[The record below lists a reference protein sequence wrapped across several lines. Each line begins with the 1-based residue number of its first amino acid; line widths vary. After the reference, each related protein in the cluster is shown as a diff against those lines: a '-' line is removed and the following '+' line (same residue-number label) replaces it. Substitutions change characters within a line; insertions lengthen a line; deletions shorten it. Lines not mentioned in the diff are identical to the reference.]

1 MVHFRKYGYSGKIG
15 LYENRS
21 PVIRFRFYKLGCNYF
36 LLKSHYE
43 KDE

>member
-21 PVIRFRFYKLGCNYF
+21 PVIWLRFYKLGCNYF